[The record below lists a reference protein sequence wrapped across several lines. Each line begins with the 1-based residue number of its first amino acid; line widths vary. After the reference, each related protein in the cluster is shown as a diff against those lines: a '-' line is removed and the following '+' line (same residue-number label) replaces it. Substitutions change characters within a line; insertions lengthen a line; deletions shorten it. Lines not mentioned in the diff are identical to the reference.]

1 MPQDTATGR
10 DQQHHPAPRR
20 VLVTGGAGF
29 IGANLVRRLA
39 GRADIEE
46 VRVIDDRS
54 GSAPAVLEG
63 LGVTD
68 VTASV
73 LNRRALQEAMDGC
86 DAVVHLA
93 ARISVPGS
101 VEDPVDCHQVNT
113 TGTLRV
119 LEAARQQGGVHVVLA
134 SSAAVYGTG
143 DDQPSREVQPVA
155 PVSPYAASKAAAE
168 SFATA
173 YAASYDLP
181 VLPLRF
187 FNVYGPGQPV
197 GHGYAAVIPTFLQA
211 ALRGDPI
218 VIDGDGRQTRDFTF
232 VDDVTRALADAVV
245 RRVTSPAPVNLAH
258 GVQVPLLRLVGAISG
273 VVDRT
278 VEVSHGPARA
288 GDVRH
293 SQADATRCR
302 ELFPS
307 WEATPLEEGLR
318 ATAEWLAAQQVPRAA

>member
-1 MPQDTATGR
+1 MPHDTAPGR
-10 DQQHHPAPRR
+10 QQQQPSAPRR

-39 GRADIEE
+39 GRPDIEE
-46 VRVIDDRS
+46 VRVLDDRS
-54 GSAPAVLEG
+54 GSAPTVLED
-63 LGVTD
+63 LDVTE

-86 DAVVHLA
+86 HAVVHLA

-101 VEDPVDCHQVNT
+101 VEDPIDCHQVNT
-113 TGTLRV
+113 AGTLRV
-119 LEAARQQGGVHVVLA
+119 LEAARQQGGAHVVLA
-134 SSAAVYGTG
+134 SSAAVYGEG
-143 DDQPSREVQPVA
+143 DDQPSREDRPVA

-168 SFATA
+168 SFAVA
-173 YAASYDLP
+173 YAAAYDLP

-187 FNVYGPGQPV
+187 FNVYGPGQPA
-197 GHGYAAVIPTFLQA
+197 GHGYAAVIPTFMQA

-218 VIDGDGRQTRDFTF
+218 VVDGDGRQTRDFTY
-232 VDDVTRALADAVV
+232 VNDLTRALADAVV
-245 RRVTSPAPVNLAH
+245 RRVTSPTPVNLAH
-258 GVQVPLLRLVGAISG
+258 GVQVPLLRLVGAISS

-293 SQADATRCR
+293 SQAEVTRCR

-307 WEATPLEEGLR
+307 WDATPLEEGLR
-318 ATAEWLAAQQVPRAA
+318 ATAEWFAAQQVLRAA